1 MIIAGRAPE
10 ADASNEASFKIL
22 STLLGSGMSSRLFL
36 NVRERKALA
45 YTVFMSYGNFVD
57 TGKFEIYAGVN
68 NDKVEEAVGAIAEEL
83 IKIRNEGI
91 EKKELDKAK
100 EQVRGRMI
108 MGLESNSA
116 VADVLGSDL
125 IVTGKVHT
133 LDEMLSQIDAVTI
146 DSVMEAA
153 HKYLQPENLHFAA
166 IGPLNDATIKS
177 IEDLLRK

>member
-1 MIIAGRAPE
+1 VGSWIALVAM
-10 ADASNEASFKIL
+10 SF
-22 STLLGSGMSSRLFL
+22 
-36 NVRERKALA
+36 RERGRKNLTRPSGTEFGA
-45 YTVFMSYGNFVD
+45 F
-57 TGKFEIYAGVN
+57 GV
-68 NDKVEEAVGAIAEEL
+68 
-83 IKIRNEGI
+83 
-91 EKKELDKAK
+91 
-100 EQVRGRMI
+100 
-108 MGLESNSA
+108 A

-166 IGPLNDATIKS
+166 IGPLNDAKIKS